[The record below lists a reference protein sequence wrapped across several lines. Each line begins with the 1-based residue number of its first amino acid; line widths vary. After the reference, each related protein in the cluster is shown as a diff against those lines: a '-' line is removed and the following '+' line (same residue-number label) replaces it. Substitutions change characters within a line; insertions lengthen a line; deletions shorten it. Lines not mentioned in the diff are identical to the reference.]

1 MMLQT
6 KTKTHSLLRRA
17 SGALAAAGL
26 AFALASPA
34 VAETLVPLATW
45 GGANHVSVREF
56 AASMDRALKTL
67 GPHTLKFQHFPGG
80 QLGQDKDMPMAVP
93 MGQVK
98 FAWIT
103 VNGWSG
109 VASDAKVLDAPTG
122 FTMQQLDQVIEQPN
136 GMYSVLKKRFAEK
149 NTVLLGM
156 ADLGPPAIVSR
167 EPILSPA
174 DLKGKKV
181 RVFSEG
187 TSDAVRLLGGAPV
200 NVAFAE
206 LYTALQH
213 GTIDVAL
220 VGFQGVES
228 QKLHEVSK
236 HVFVPASFFGTA
248 MMGWAANPQWLNA
261 MPANDRKVFLEAVR
275 RSELENRKAIVAD
288 LDTLTKTY
296 RERGM
301 TVTFLTPA
309 MKEYNLWRD
318 ATRPLLDRARTQ
330 LSPEMAAL
338 IAPK

>member
-1 MMLQT
+1 MFT
-6 KTKTHSLLRRA
+6 IDRIA
-17 SGALAAAGL
+17 SGFKRPALAAALG
-26 AFALASPA
+26 AACALAPLTSS
-34 VAETLVPLATW
+34 AETVVPLATW
-45 GGANHVSVREF
+45 GGANHISVREF
-56 AASMDRALKTL
+56 AASMERALKEA

-93 MGQVK
+93 TGQVK

-109 VASDAKVLDAPTG
+109 VAADTKVLDAPTG
-122 FTMQQLDQVIEQPN
+122 WTMKELDDMIERPN
-136 GMYSVLKKRFAEK
+136 GIFSILKKRLADK

-187 TSDAVRLLGGAPV
+187 TSDAVRQLGGAPV
-200 NVAFAE
+200 NIAFAE

-213 GTIDVAL
+213 GTIDAAL
-220 VGFQGVES
+220 VGFQGIDS
-228 QKLHEVSK
+228 QKLHEVTK
-236 HVFVPASFFGTA
+236 HVLIPASFLGTA

-261 MPANDRKVFLEAVR
+261 MPAGDRKVFVEAVR
-275 RSELENRKAIVAD
+275 RSELENRKAIVGD
-288 LDTLTKTY
+288 LGRLSKLYTD
-296 RERGM
+296 RGM
-301 TVTFLTPA
+301 KVTFLSPE
-309 MKEYNLWRD
+309 MKEFALWRD

-338 IAPK
+338 LNAKN